1 MAPILRVFGF
11 KRFDKNPRWCSH
23 CFNNLD
29 KRQRG
34 GAVVEISMLFAD
46 VRGSTPMAE
55 ALPPAEFHARIDR
68 FYVEGTRVLIGH
80 DALIERFM
88 GDQIVAYF
96 VPSFAGSRHPRR
108 AIDAGLALLRA
119 TGHGDPGGA
128 WIPAGVGVHTG
139 EAFVGTVGDPGQV
152 VNFTALG
159 DAVNLGARLAS
170 AAADGEL
177 MLSEAAGPPEVCRPT
192 QASVVS
198 WRSRESRMRSR
209 SGCSRSPRRP
219 RCDCPPDERTG
230 AFHRVAAHEPGRN
243 VYREGE
249 PRERYGGRLHRAADG
264 REKIA
269 SQRVEVDLRARR
281 QPEGRP
287 QDRTW

>member
-1 MAPILRVFGF
+1 MSPLFRAFGF
-11 KRFDKNPRWCSH
+11 KRFDKNPRWCSN
-23 CFNNLD
+23 CFNHLD

-55 ALPPAEFHARIDR
+55 ALPPAEFHALIDR
-68 FYVEGTRVLIGH
+68 FYVEGTRVLIEH

-96 VPSFAGSRHPRR
+96 VPSFAGSAHPRR

-119 TGHGDPGGA
+119 TGHGDPIGA
-128 WIPAGVGVHTG
+128 WMPVGVGVHTG

-170 AAADGEL
+170 TAAEGEL
-177 MLSEAAGPPEVCRPT
+177 MLSEASALAGGLSSEDGERR
-192 QASVVS
+192 SVTLKGKQDAVAV
-198 WRSRESRMRSR
+198 RVL
-209 SGCSRSPRRP
+209 
-219 RCDCPPDERTG
+219 RTATSNSVG
-230 AFHRVAAHEPGRN
+230 TLA
-243 VYREGE
+243 
-249 PRERYGGRLHRAADG
+249 
-264 REKIA
+264 
-269 SQRVEVDLRARR
+269 Q
-281 QPEGRP
+281 
-287 QDRTW
+287 